1 MKIVVQ
7 KVYLDIFSKA
17 KSKHSCA
24 DNWHNSCCLVCMF
37 KLGLW
42 HVPVW
47 EDPYLSQTLH
57 ATLFWSMC
65 FLVSCSYLYLSL
77 RKSLLDIL
85 ESWQQEGRS
94 RIEVILVIQKEY
106 LISAC
111 WSISSR
117 SISSIEHCHMSKKK
131 KTTTQQQQQQQKYP
145 NWPQIC
151 DHC

>member
-37 KLGLW
+37 NLGLW

-47 EDPYLSQTLH
+47 EDPYLSQTDPSCNPVLIH
-57 ATLFWSMC
+57 
-65 FLVSCSYLYLSL
+65 VSCSYLYLSL

-85 ESWQQEGRS
+85 ESWQQKEGRS

-117 SISSIEHCHMSKKK
+117 SISSIEHCHMSKKTNP
-131 KTTTQQQQQQQKYP
+131 TTTTK
-145 NWPQIC
+145 IS
-151 DHC
+151 